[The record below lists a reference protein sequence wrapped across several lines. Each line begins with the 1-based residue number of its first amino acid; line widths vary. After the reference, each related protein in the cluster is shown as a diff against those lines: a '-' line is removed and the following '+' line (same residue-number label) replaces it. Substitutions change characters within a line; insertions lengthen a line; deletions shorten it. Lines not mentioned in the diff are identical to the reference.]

1 MKLTLLSNSANIE
14 LAEKHYM
21 MEGIQ
26 VIKKAI
32 STDVLKYVPKLNKVL
47 FTEIYQ
53 NPVDVKTSSKSKPE
67 SKTKA
72 KPKSKP
78 ESKTKAK
85 PTSKTK

>member
-14 LAEKHYM
+14 LSEKHYM

-32 STDVLKYVPKLNKVL
+32 STDVLKYVPKLDKVL

-53 NPVDVKTSSKSKPE
+53 NPNDVKTSSNAKTE

-72 KPKSKP
+72 KPKT

-85 PTSKTK
+85 PKTK